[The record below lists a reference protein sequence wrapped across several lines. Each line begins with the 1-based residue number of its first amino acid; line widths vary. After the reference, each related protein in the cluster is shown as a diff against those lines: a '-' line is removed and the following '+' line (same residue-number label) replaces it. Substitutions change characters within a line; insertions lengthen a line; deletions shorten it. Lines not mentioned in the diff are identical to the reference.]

1 MRNETP
7 GIKSILIPS
16 AFACCMA
23 GTVDTTKRAANNRGL
38 NMNTPF
44 RRSGLAGFIDNEARS
59 SVYKTAL

>member
-1 MRNETP
+1 
-7 GIKSILIPS
+7 
-16 AFACCMA
+16 MA